1 MTTESSTHIET
12 TSQIG
17 AQGLRPF
24 SRFTY
29 TTCYLISYGVVYAA
43 VFLAK
48 SLPQN
53 NPIMEGLID
62 GGRAAAEAVNEKKSI
77 TVGPGVAAAQALPA

>member
-12 TSQIG
+12 TGQAGTQS
-17 AQGLRPF
+17 LRSF
-24 SRFTY
+24 SRLTY
-29 TTCYLISYGVVYAA
+29 TTCYMISYGVVYAA

-62 GGRAAAEAVNEKKSI
+62 GGRAAFDAVNENKGI
-77 TVGPGVAAAQALPA
+77 TLAPFEAAAPASI